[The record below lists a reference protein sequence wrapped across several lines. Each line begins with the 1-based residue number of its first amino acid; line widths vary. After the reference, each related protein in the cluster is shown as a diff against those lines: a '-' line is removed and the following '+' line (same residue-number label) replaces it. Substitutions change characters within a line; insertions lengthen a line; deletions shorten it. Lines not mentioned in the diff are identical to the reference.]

1 MKKSWLAALAILVVF
16 LPLNAAKGLPQPEKI
31 QLANGMTVFF
41 LRDAELPLVAFRLY
55 IKGAGTAFES
65 SEGLADIAA
74 ELLLKGASGKTAA
87 QVAEEIDFLGASL
100 VANSQDE
107 FMEISG
113 SSLAANFPALM
124 AIASECL
131 LKPGFSQEEFEKE
144 RARRLDTIMAVKDN
158 PGQAVRYYFRKA
170 YFGSHPLGHLDIG
183 TQSSLQKMTVETIRD
198 FYKRLIVPQQ
208 AVMAVAGDLA
218 SEDLKKL
225 LDSTLARWPKT
236 GAPAAPARLPAF
248 PAPSSKVCILIDKP
262 DASQAYFTIGVP
274 GFPTGDRA
282 SAAAQVM
289 NTLFGGRFT
298 SWLNT
303 ELRIKRGLTY
313 GANSRF
319 QSWRN
324 GGIFTAS
331 SYTKN
336 DSIGQMLDI
345 TLGLIARAKKEG
357 FGPEEIESARN
368 YILGQFP
375 PTLESLGAKAGAYL
389 TLDFYG
395 LGFGYYTGYLERI
408 EKTEKAQADAVAKRY
423 FPEQDFVLVV
433 VGKAEEIAGQLAKF
447 GDFKVK
453 KISDPDF

>member
-1 MKKSWLAALAILVVF
+1 MRKALLIGFAVLVGL
-16 LPLNAAKGLPQPEKI
+16 LPLRAAKGLPQPEKI
-31 QLANGMTVFF
+31 QLGNGMTVFF

-55 IKGAGTAFES
+55 VKGAGTAFEPA
-65 SEGLADIAA
+65 EGLADITA
-74 ELLLKGASGKTAA
+74 ELLLKGAAGKPAA

-100 VANSQDE
+100 VATSQDE
-107 FMEISG
+107 FFEMSG
-113 SSLAANFPALM
+113 SSLAVNFPRLM

-131 LKPGFSQEEFEKE
+131 LKPDFSREEFDKE
-144 RARRLDTIMAVKDN
+144 RTRRMDTVMAVKDN
-158 PGQAVRYYFRKA
+158 PGQAVRYYFRKT

-183 TQSSLQKMTVETIRD
+183 TRSSLSTMTVESIRD
-198 FYKRLIVPQQ
+198 FYKKFIVPQQ
-208 AVMAVAGDLA
+208 AAMSVVGNLSLEEM
-218 SEDLKKL
+218 KKL
-225 LDSTLARWPKT
+225 LDDTLAQWPKT
-236 GAPAAPARLPAF
+236 GSAAAPTKLPAF
-248 PAPSSKVCILIDKP
+248 PAPNSKVCLLIDKP

-274 GFPTGDRA
+274 AYALGDPV

-319 QSWRN
+319 QTWRN

-336 DSIGQMLDI
+336 DQIGEMLKI
-345 TLGLIARAKKEG
+345 TFDLLAKARNEG
-357 FGPEEIESARN
+357 FASEEIESARN

-375 PTLESLGAKAGAYL
+375 PTLESLGAKAGAYVN
-389 TLDFYG
+389 LDFYG
-395 LGFGYYTGYLERI
+395 LGFGYYGTYLDRI
-408 EKTEKAQADAVAKRY
+408 ANIDKAQADAVAKKY
-423 FPEQDFVLVV
+423 FPEQNFVLVV
-433 VGKAEEIAGQLAKF
+433 VGKAEEIAKQLAKF
-447 GDFKVK
+447 GDFKIK